1 MSLSNYSECNSD
13 FQKDHLNNV
22 CLDQQESKDELKA
35 EDSRNYNVNFRSR
48 KGRIKGNTRFKSRGS
63 YR

>member
-13 FQKDHLNNV
+13 FQKDYVNNV
-22 CLDQQESKDELKA
+22 CLDQQQSKDELKA

-48 KGRIKGNTRFKSRGS
+48 KGRIKPNTRFKSRGN